1 MKKIISLIF
10 LGAVLGLVPAA
21 SSMALS
27 DWNEPSDVRTRSIEK
42 RKKHRQ
48 IKKDQD
54 KQKKALRKEELRQ
67 EKEER
72 KRRKKIKEQERK
84 QAREQ
89 ELQEK
94 QRRQEFKKQE
104 RREKEQ
110 KQKTRMH
117 ALVVNEQKI
126 EHDQIKRLAK
136 ERTTRMRATQEWQKL
151 HDVKVREDYQ
161 NGRYA
166 DLYKSPAWP
175 TQCTFSDDKAVIDL
189 SLTYNHATDAYNND
203 GKRTDVSRLEFGYD
217 PIRLEDISLAYKLAK
232 ENKVSVPNANLS
244 DGYITYYKKND
255 ISFAFSLLHVDDKT
269 FTVTPNGEV
278 DHYHA
283 NLGLARYIW
292 NNNVLVGVNAP
303 LVHVKNDLKLN
314 IASSGSYTK
323 GSNLHESIAQESSYL
338 LNSLLEAKGF
348 KEIGGSETGIGDV
361 SVFVNIHTGA
371 RTFERVMAGFKATFD
386 TGKNADPNKLW
397 GPALGSG
404 HTQFSAYTSML
415 VDYNRAFNPHCFIEA
430 TYGMPSHKN
439 LRVPVRVKKE
449 ANLVMVVGEKT
460 FNYTN
465 ATDSVTEQALSL
477 GGVVKHVAGQTF
489 NEFDTKIKGFA
500 DQVHSVKIV
509 PGMNFK
515 VRVGNM
521 VEKFIFRRGFLDVY
535 YDLNVK
541 FKDAGRGLNVQDY
554 DLSHFGDG
562 TNSYAHKVGA
572 EFSYQFDAS
581 SRFKA
586 GAGYTFEGHNAPKN
600 FELSTSLGYS
610 F

>member
-10 LGAVLGLVPAA
+10 LGAALGLVPAA

-42 RKKHRQ
+42 RKKNRH

-72 KRRKKIKEQERK
+72 KRRKKIKDQERK

-94 QRRQEFKKQE
+94 QRRQAFKKQE

-110 KQKTRMH
+110 KHKERMH
-117 ALVVNEQKI
+117 SLVVNEQKI

-151 HDVKVREDYQ
+151 HDVNVREDYQ

-232 ENKVSVPNANLS
+232 ENKVDLLIGGGDVLS
-244 DGYITYYKKND
+244 FLGINKDYIMD
-255 ISFAFSLLHVDDKT
+255 INGKVDSYNTSLT
-269 FTVTPNGEV
+269 
-278 DHYHA
+278 
-283 NLGLARYIW
+283 LARYIW
-292 NNNVLVGVNAP
+292 NNNVLVGVDAP
-303 LVHVKNDLKLN
+303 LLYKKHDLKVRIQDRN
-314 IASSGSYTK
+314 SYQV
-323 GSNLHESIAQESSYL
+323 GSNDSLYL
-338 LNSLLEAKGF
+338 DFANAAYVNALLESKGF

-371 RTFERVMAGFKATFD
+371 RTFERVMAGVKATFD

-397 GPALGSG
+397 GPALGAG

-449 ANLVMVVGEKT
+449 SDTAMIVGEKK
-460 FNYTN
+460 FNYIN
-465 ATDSVTEQALSL
+465 ATASVTEQALSL
-477 GGVVKHVAGQTF
+477 GGVVTHIKDARF

-554 DLSHFGDG
+554 DLSLVGAG

>member
-10 LGAVLGLVPAA
+10 LGAALGLVPVA

-42 RKKHRQ
+42 RKKNRH

-72 KRRKKIKEQERK
+72 KRRKKIKDQERK

-94 QRRQEFKKQE
+94 QRRQAFKKQE

-110 KQKTRMH
+110 KHKERMH
-117 ALVVNEQKI
+117 SLVVNEQKI

-151 HDVKVREDYQ
+151 HDVNVREDYQ

-232 ENKVSVPNANLS
+232 EGKVDLLAASTVLDVITGLDRKNLLMAVNGKVDS
-244 DGYITYYKKND
+244 YNT
-255 ISFAFSLLHVDDKT
+255 SLT
-269 FTVTPNGEV
+269 
-278 DHYHA
+278 
-283 NLGLARYIW
+283 LARYIW
-292 NNNVLVGVNAP
+292 NNNVLVGVDAP
-303 LVHVKNDLKLN
+303 LLYKKHDLKVRIQDN
-314 IASSGSYTK
+314 DSYQVGGTDH
-323 GSNLHESIAQESSYL
+323 GEILVYGTAVVNA
-338 LNSLLEAKGF
+338 LLESKGF

-449 ANLVMVVGEKT
+449 ADKVMVVGEKT
-460 FNYTN
+460 FAT
-465 ATDSVTEQALSL
+465 TDSTVLTENIISL
-477 GGVVKHVAGQTF
+477 GGIVKDKNGQTF

-509 PGMNFK
+509 PGMNVK

-554 DLSHFGDG
+554 DLSHFGDR
-562 TNSYAHKVGA
+562 TNSFAHKVGA

-600 FELSTSLGYS
+600 FELSTLLGYS